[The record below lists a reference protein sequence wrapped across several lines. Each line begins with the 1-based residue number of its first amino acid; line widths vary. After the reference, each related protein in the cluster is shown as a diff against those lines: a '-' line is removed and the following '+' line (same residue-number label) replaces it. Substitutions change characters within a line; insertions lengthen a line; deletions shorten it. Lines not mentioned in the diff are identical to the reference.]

1 MVIARRAWGLL
12 RRPTR
17 DMGPELV
24 TTAFFHR
31 SAWLAVFLAAF
42 AGAGGAGAFDLG
54 PSDQPGAT
62 RVAQSNL
69 PPASIPGDSVD
80 SGDPAELVVRID
92 RLEAD
97 LRRANGE
104 IEELQNQNH
113 RLEEQFRRFREDVE
127 YRLGGGA
134 GAAPSSAPV
143 ASAQDAPAA
152 RPHKS
157 DAFDPQAD
165 PTALGAPR
173 PLGATSPSAPLTGPL
188 SARAAAGPPLDLNH
202 PASAPALK
210 GPDSGPTIVSSG
222 LDFTDAPHVQLNAA
236 IDAYKAGQYS
246 AAEEQLK
253 AFLAANSA
261 HRLAPDAIFYLGET
275 YMQRSRPREAAEQYL
290 KLSTDYSKSS
300 RAPEGMMRLGQ
311 SLAMLG
317 NAEQACATFA
327 EVGKR
332 YPSASAQVKKTVE
345 REMQTHHCGV

>member
-1 MVIARRAWGLL
+1 
-12 RRPTR
+12 
-17 DMGPELV
+17 MGPELV
-24 TTAFFHR
+24 PPPFLYRFAF
-31 SAWLAVFLAAF
+31 LAVFLAA
-42 AGAGGAGAFDLG
+42 AGAGGARAFDLG
-54 PSDQPGAT
+54 PTEDQGAA

-69 PPASIPGDSVD
+69 PPASIPGDSAD

-134 GAAPSSAPV
+134 GAPPSSAPV
-143 ASAQDAPAA
+143 ASNQDAPPPA
-152 RPHKS
+152 RPRKS

-165 PTALGAPR
+165 PAALGAPR
-173 PLGATSPSAPLTGPL
+173 PLGSTSPSAPLTGPL

-202 PASAPALK
+202 PASAPPLK

-222 LDFTDAPHVQLNAA
+222 LDFTDAPHAQLNAA

-246 AAEEQLK
+246 AAEDQLK
-253 AFLAANSA
+253 AFLASNSA

-332 YPSASAQVKKTVE
+332 YPAASAQVKKTVE